1 MLHSIYWF
9 PIALKLR
16 DFIKH
21 YRHKETGEPLFAYLQ
36 DREVMKIRVGQ
47 GNAGEYPALYI
58 LFGDETELRLQD
70 KIIGSDIQLWLDIYI
85 RGAASSEHDYD
96 DMLYRDCYRVEQELV
111 DMLREFNFY
120 LQSKRGLGLAANM
133 RISSILSD
141 GDENAPESVQHRVV
155 LDLQVRDDKKL
166 NRNGGI

>member
-1 MLHSIYWF
+1 MLNQLNWF

-21 YRHKETGEPLFAYLQ
+21 YRHRETGEPLFAYLQ

-58 LFGDETELRLQD
+58 LFGDESELRIQD
-70 KIIGSDIQLWLDIYI
+70 KIVGSDIQLWLDIYI
-85 RGAASSEHDYD
+85 RGAASSEYDYD
-96 DMLYRDCYRVEQELV
+96 DKLYRDIYRVEQELV
-111 DMLREFNFY
+111 DVIRDFNFF
-120 LQSKRGLGLAANM
+120 LQSKRGLGLAANI

-141 GDENAPESVQHRVV
+141 GDENAPESVQHRMV
-155 LDLQVRDDKKL
+155 LDLQVRANEKI
-166 NRNGGI
+166 RNGGK